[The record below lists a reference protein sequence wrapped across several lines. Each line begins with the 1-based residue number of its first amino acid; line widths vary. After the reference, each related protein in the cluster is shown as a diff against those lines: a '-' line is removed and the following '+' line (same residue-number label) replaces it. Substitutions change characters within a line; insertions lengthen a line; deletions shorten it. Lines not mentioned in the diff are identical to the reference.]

1 MTIRNPQSEIH
12 NPPRPRPIVGLV
24 GQVCAGKSTVA
35 EAFRAWG
42 AVVYNADKAVRE
54 LYSLPETIAAVRSL
68 FGDTVL
74 DLRGQVDR
82 KALAEI
88 VFSSPEKLAL
98 LTSQVIFPRTGKAIA
113 EAIDA
118 FRTSDAPVLLLD
130 APTLFESG
138 RDSVCD
144 KIVFVAAPLERRRKW
159 AAERGWNE
167 GELERRDSRL
177 MSETAKRTR
186 ADAIIDND
194 GTREDVEDAVG
205 SLLTNWG
212 VKRKQ
217 V

>member
-1 MTIRNPQSEIH
+1 MATRNQL
-12 NPPRPRPIVGLV
+12 IVGLV

-35 EAFRAWG
+35 EAFRKWG

-54 LYSLPETIAAVRSL
+54 IYSRPETIAEVRSR
-68 FGDTVL
+68 FGDSVL
-74 DLRGQVDR
+74 DQRGQVDR

-88 VFSSPEKLAL
+88 VFASPEKLAL
-98 LTSQVIFPRTGKAIA
+98 LTSQIIFPRTGKAIA
-113 EAIDA
+113 EEIEN
-118 FRTSDAPVLLLD
+118 FRKSAAPVLLLD

-144 KIVFVAAPLERRRKW
+144 KIIFVAAPLERRKRW
-159 AAERGWNE
+159 AAERGWDE
-167 GELERRDSRL
+167 GELGRRESHL
-177 MSETAKRTR
+177 KPEIEKRTR

-217 V
+217 E